1 MTFLVFA
8 TFSRW
13 DNGETEKLSPWDVE
27 PIGDDGEP
35 LYNPTATVLYVKTSA
50 APVSRVLKRIEKCV
64 CVVQP
69 RSQRP
74 KEAGSP

>member
-1 MTFLVFA
+1 MMVSLF
-8 TFSRW
+8 
-13 DNGETEKLSPWDVE
+13 
-27 PIGDDGEP
+27 
-35 LYNPTATVLYVKTSA
+35 YNPTTAVLHVKTSP
-50 APVSRVLKRIEKCV
+50 APVSRVLKRIKKCV